1 MPEKTE
7 INREGLIYDWNRVGG
22 AFVPVQPIQLDDET
36 LRDGIQ
42 SPSVTDPPIE
52 EKKRLLTLMDALGID
67 TADVGLPGAGPRAVE
82 DVTALSTFI
91 RDRKLKIRP
100 NCAARTMIR
109 DVEPIARISQKVGIP
124 IEACVF
130 IGSSPI
136 RQYSEDWTLETL
148 LQHTRESVSF
158 AVKEGLPVMYVTEDT
173 TRANPDTLR
182 VLYTAAIECG
192 ARRVCICDTVGHSLP
207 EGVERLVRHVCGI
220 VEATG
225 ESVGVD
231 WHGHRDRG
239 MAVINTLAAIRA
251 GATRVHGCALG
262 VGERAG
268 NTPIDLVLVNLKL
281 LGWIDRDLTRLREYC
296 EAVARALRVTI
307 PRNYPVVGSDAFETG
322 TGVHASAVIKAF
334 RKGDV
339 WLADRVYSGVPA
351 GDFGLK
357 QRIRIGPMS
366 GKSNVIYWLEEHG
379 MQAGNDVVER
389 IFAAAKQSDRLL
401 EEHEILALAG
411 GEAKR

>member
-1 MPEKTE
+1 MPEKPE
-7 INREGLIYDWNRVGG
+7 INREGLIYDWNRVRGDF
-22 AFVPVQPIQLDDET
+22 APRLPIQLDDET

-52 EKKRLLTLMDALGID
+52 AKERLLVLMDALGID
-67 TADVGLPGAGPRAVE
+67 TADVGLPGAGPRAVQ
-82 DVTALSTFI
+82 DVTALSEFI
-91 RDRKLKIRP
+91 RDQKLKIRP

-109 DVEPIARISQKVGIP
+109 DVEPIARISQSVGIP

-148 LQHTRESVSF
+148 LKHTRESVTF

-173 TRANPDTLR
+173 TRANPETLR
-182 VLYTAAIECG
+182 ALYTAAIECG

-207 EGVERLVRHVCGI
+207 EGVERLVQHVCGI

-239 MAVINTLAAIRA
+239 LAVINTLAAIRA

-296 EAVARALRVTI
+296 EAVARALKVTI
-307 PRNYPVVGSDAFETG
+307 PGNYPVVGSDAFETG
-322 TGVHASAVIKAF
+322 TGVHAAAVIKAF

-366 GKSNVIYWLEEHG
+366 GKSNVVYWLEEHG
-379 MQAGNDVVER
+379 MQAANDVVER
-389 IFAAAKQSDRLL
+389 IFEAAKQSDRLL
-401 EEHEILALAG
+401 EDDEILALAG
-411 GEAKR
+411 GEAAR

>member
-1 MPEKTE
+1 MPEQPE

-22 AFVPVQPIQLDDET
+22 FWSPRHPILLDDET

-42 SPSVTDPPIE
+42 GPSVTDPRIE
-52 EKKRLLTLMDALGID
+52 EKQELLLLMDALGID
-67 TADVGLPGAGPRAVE
+67 TADLGLPGSGLRAVE

-91 RDRKLKIRP
+91 RDRKLKLMP
-100 NCAARTMIR
+100 NCAARTLIQ
-109 DVEPIARISQKVGIP
+109 DVEPIARIAQKVGIP

-136 RQYSEDWTLETL
+136 RQYSEDWTLDSL
-148 LQHTRESVSF
+148 LKHTRDSVTF

-173 TRANPDTLR
+173 TRAHPEALR
-182 VLYTAAIECG
+182 ALYTAAIECG
-192 ARRVCICDTVGHSLP
+192 AKRVCVCDTVGHALP
-207 EGVERLVRHVCGI
+207 EGVERLVRHVVGI

-225 ESVGVD
+225 EKVGVD

-239 MAVINTLAAIRA
+239 MEVINTLVAIQA

-262 VGERAG
+262 VGERTG
-268 NTPIDLVLVNLKL
+268 NTPMDLVLVNLKL
-281 LGWIDRDLTRLREYC
+281 LGWVDRDLTRLREYC
-296 EAVARALRVTI
+296 ETAARALKVAI

-322 TGVHASAVIKAF
+322 TGVHAAAVIKAF
-334 RKGDV
+334 RKGDS

-351 GDFGLK
+351 GEFGLE

-366 GKSNVIYWLEEHG
+366 GKSNVTYWLEMHG
-379 MQAGNDVVER
+379 MVASDDVVER
-389 IFAAAKQSDRLL
+389 IFAAAKRSDRLL
-401 EEHEILALAG
+401 EDHEIQALAR
-411 GEAKR
+411 EDALP

>member
-1 MPEKTE
+1 MPDKTE
-7 INREGLIYDWNRVGG
+7 INREGLIYDWNRVGS
-22 AFVPVQPIQLDDET
+22 AFVPAQPIHLDDET

-91 RDRKLKIRP
+91 RDRKLQIRP

-192 ARRVCICDTVGHSLP
+192 AKRVCICDTVGHSLP

-239 MAVINTLAAIRA
+239 LAVINTLAAIRA

-296 EAVARALRVTI
+296 EAVARALKVTI

-411 GEAKR
+411 VEAER

>member
-7 INREGLIYDWNRVGG
+7 INREGLIYDWNRVGED
-22 AFVPVQPIQLDDET
+22 FVPSQPIQLDDET

-52 EKKRLLTLMDALGID
+52 QKKNLLTLMDALGID

-82 DVTALSTFI
+82 DVTALTAFI
-91 RDRKLKIRP
+91 RDRKLRIRP

-109 DVEPIARISQKVGIP
+109 DVEPIARISQEVGMP

-148 LQHTRESVSF
+148 LRHTRESVAF

-173 TRANPDTLR
+173 TRANPDTLGA
-182 VLYTAAIECG
+182 LYTAAIECG
-192 ARRVCICDTVGHSLP
+192 AKRVCICDTVGHSLP
-207 EGVERLVRHVCGI
+207 EGVERLVRHVCKI

-239 MAVINTLAAIRA
+239 LAVVNTLAAIRA

-268 NTPIDLVLVNLKL
+268 NTPMDLVLVNLKL

-296 EAVARALRVTI
+296 EAVARALKVTI

-322 TGVHASAVIKAF
+322 TGVHAAAVIKAF

-351 GDFGLK
+351 GDFGLR
-357 QRIRIGPMS
+357 QQIRIGPMS
-366 GKSNVIYWLEEHG
+366 GKSNVVYWLEEHG
-379 MQAGNDVVER
+379 MQAGSEVVER
-389 IFAAAKQSDRLL
+389 IFAAAKRSDRLL
-401 EEHEILALAG
+401 EDHEILELAG
-411 GEAKR
+411 GEANR

>member
-1 MPEKTE
+1 
-7 INREGLIYDWNRVGG
+7 
-22 AFVPVQPIQLDDET
+22 
-36 LRDGIQ
+36 
-42 SPSVTDPPIE
+42 
-52 EKKRLLTLMDALGID
+52 
-67 TADVGLPGAGPRAVE
+67 
-82 DVTALSTFI
+82 
-91 RDRKLKIRP
+91 
-100 NCAARTMIR
+100 
-109 DVEPIARISQKVGIP
+109 
-124 IEACVF
+124 
-130 IGSSPI
+130 
-136 RQYSEDWTLETL
+136 
-148 LQHTRESVSF
+148 
-158 AVKEGLPVMYVTEDT
+158 
-173 TRANPDTLR
+173 
-182 VLYTAAIECG
+182 
-192 ARRVCICDTVGHSLP
+192 
-207 EGVERLVRHVCGI
+207 
-220 VEATG
+220 
-225 ESVGVD
+225 
-231 WHGHRDRG
+231 
-239 MAVINTLAAIRA
+239 VINTLAAIRA

-296 EAVARALRVTI
+296 EAVARALKVTI

-379 MQAGNDVVER
+379 MQAGNEVVER

>member
-1 MPEKTE
+1 MPGQSE

-22 AFVPVQPIQLDDET
+22 DFAPPEPVQLDDET

-42 SPSVTDPPIE
+42 GPSVTDPPIE
-52 EKKRLLTLMDALGID
+52 EKQQLLLLMDALGID
-67 TADVGLPGAGPRAVE
+67 TADVGLPGAGPRAVD

-91 RDRKLKIRP
+91 RDRKLKLRP

-124 IEACVF
+124 IEACLF

-136 RQYSEDWTLETL
+136 RQFSEGWTLETL
-148 LQHTRESVSF
+148 LKHTRESVKF
-158 AVKEGLPVMYVTEDT
+158 AVGEGLPVMYVTEDT
-173 TRANPDTLR
+173 TRAHPETLR
-182 VLYTAAIECG
+182 VLYRAAIECG
-192 ARRVCICDTVGHSLP
+192 AQRICVCDTVGHSLP
-207 EGVERLVRHVCGI
+207 EGVERLVRHVCEI
-220 VEATG
+220 VR
-225 ESVGVD
+225 ESGAPVGVD

-239 MAVINTLAAIRA
+239 MAVINTLAAVRA

-268 NTPIDLVLVNLKL
+268 NTPMDLVLVNLKL
-281 LGWIDRDLTRLREYC
+281 LGWIDRDLSRLREYC
-296 EAVARALRVTI
+296 EIASAALKVPI

-322 TGVHASAVIKAF
+322 TGVHAAAVIKAF
-334 RKGDV
+334 RKGDA

-351 GDFGLK
+351 GDFGLR

-379 MQAGNDVVER
+379 MEAKDDLVEK
-389 IFAAAKQSDRLL
+389 IFTAAKESNRLL
-401 EEHEILALAG
+401 EDHEILALAQ
-411 GEAKR
+411 GEVAR

>member
-1 MPEKTE
+1 MPEKPE
-7 INREGLIYDWNRVGG
+7 INREGLIYDWNRVEGD
-22 AFVPVQPIQLDDET
+22 FVPLQPIQLDDET

-42 SPSVTDPPIE
+42 SPSVTDPPIG
-52 EKKRLLTLMDALGID
+52 EKEQLLVLMDALGVD

-91 RDRKLKIRP
+91 RDSKLKIRP

-148 LQHTRESVSF
+148 LKHTRESVSF
-158 AVKEGLPVMYVTEDT
+158 AVSEGLPVMYVTEDT
-173 TRANPDTLR
+173 TRANPETLR
-182 VLYTAAIECG
+182 ALYTAAIECG
-192 ARRVCICDTVGHSLP
+192 AKRVCICDTVGHALP
-207 EGVERLVRHVCGI
+207 EGVERLVRHVCRI

-225 ESVGVD
+225 QSVGVD
-231 WHGHRDRG
+231 WHGHRDRSL
-239 MAVINTLAAIRA
+239 AVINTLAAIRA

-268 NTPIDLVLVNLKL
+268 NTPIDLLLVNLKL

-296 EAVARALRVTI
+296 EAVARALKVTI

-322 TGVHASAVIKAF
+322 TGVHAAAVIKAF

-351 GDFGLK
+351 GDFGLE

-379 MQAGNDVVER
+379 MPAGNDVVER
-389 IFAAAKQSDRLL
+389 IFAAAKRSDRLL
-401 EEHEILALAG
+401 EDHEILALAG
-411 GEAKR
+411 SEAAR

>member
-22 AFVPVQPIQLDDET
+22 AFLPVQPIHLDDET

-109 DVEPIARISQKVGIP
+109 DVEPIARISQRVGIP

-148 LQHTRESVSF
+148 LQHTRESVTF

-182 VLYTAAIECG
+182 ALYTAAIECG
-192 ARRVCICDTVGHSLP
+192 AKRVCICDTVGHSLP

-239 MAVINTLAAIRA
+239 LAVINTLAAIRA

-296 EAVARALRVTI
+296 EAVAGALKVTI

-379 MQAGNDVVER
+379 MQADHDMVER
-389 IFAAAKQSDRLL
+389 IFAAAKQSHRLL

-411 GEAKR
+411 VEAEK